1 MDLFNWLNEWY
12 KSNCNGNWEHCYGIK
27 IETLD
32 NPGWWVSIELNGTEL
47 ENKNFEKIA
56 ITKSDEDWLF
66 CRVEDNVFNSSG
78 DPDKLIKILE
88 IFKDWSESNN
98 QSN

>member
-1 MDLFNWLNEWY
+1 MDLLNWLNEWY
-12 KSNCNGNWEHCYGIK
+12 KSNCNGDWEHCYGIK

-47 ENKNFEKIA
+47 ENKDFEKIA

-78 DPDKLIKILE
+78 DPDKLTKILE
-88 IFKDWSESNN
+88 IFKNWSESNN